1 MLSPQLQEFALT
13 RYQSRKAV
21 FGPLWQEIESA
32 LTGCTA
38 DEAVLMRYLYGTMP
52 IRDAGEY
59 DFSVFLSYVRHSLWL
74 RANVPW
80 CRELPEG
87 IFIHHV
93 LYYRINTEEIS
104 DCRQFFYEQLK
115 DRIQGMGP
123 EQAVIEINYWC
134 AEHVV
139 YESTDGRTVSP
150 MTLFRCGKGR
160 CGEESTFTVT
170 AFRSVGIP
178 ARQVYTPRWAHC
190 DDNHAWVEVYL
201 QGKWYFLG
209 ACEPEE
215 ALNRGWFTVP
225 ANRAIL
231 IHSRMFSDF
240 GLGSTEEQIGREGLL
255 CYVNHTGF
263 YARTGELA
271 VVVKDESGQ
280 PVSGA
285 SVAVE
290 ILNMAEYFPAATVK
304 TDDGG
309 VARLTIGLGDVRIRA
324 WKDGAFAE
332 QQAFPTLATEF
343 SAAASLIELTLQRL
357 AEAPDWPA
365 DQWEQTTLHAPQEHP
380 LHPDGETAEQAA
392 RKAERMQAAVQMR
405 EQRLAALYDEQ
416 LAAAYPEAAE
426 LIRVA
431 GENTAELRAFLT
443 RDDNP
448 KRRQLLGSLVI
459 KDGKDLRSEIL
470 EDHLSGEQGSL
481 PAEIYEKF
489 VLCPRI
495 WLEELTPYRSYI
507 RQYFSQEEQERFAA
521 NPDQIWKYI
530 ADTINYDPALD
541 YPTICATPIGCLKTR
556 QGNPLAQKILFAA
569 ICRSLNIPARLNPVT
584 QTPEYWRDGAFVVPA
599 GFGLGAGATAES
611 GAAIAAGAVDAQQA
625 GESRGEGDEGGE
637 DQAQAELDQGEAL
650 RAGGSATLVLQVM
663 EAASEWKY
671 GQTWTIGKL
680 NGVRFDTLNY
690 ADSSFEQG
698 DLELRLAPGI
708 YRLVTTRRLPSGDQL
723 AAQRVFR
730 LASGERKTVEL
741 LLAQADAAELLVSR
755 QLSDVSLQAES
766 GEQIKLSRLTD
777 ERPALL
783 AFLGVGAEPT
793 EHVLNELLAEAS
805 RWNATNARLLLVL
818 RDPAELGN
826 ATLGKVL
833 KTLSGIELY
842 YDTRQACATA
852 ATDMDVDGAR
862 LPVLILLSGGL
873 TGIYACAGYNV
884 GSVELMLRQLTT

>member
-1 MLSPQLQEFALT
+1 MLSAQLQEFALT

-21 FGPLWQEIESA
+21 YGPLWQEIESS
-32 LTGCTA
+32 LSDCTT

-52 IRDAGEY
+52 VRDAGEY
-59 DFSVFLSYVRHSLWL
+59 AFSIFLGYVRHALWL

-80 CRELPEG
+80 CRELAED

-115 DRIQGMGP
+115 DRIQGMEP

-139 YESTDGRTVSP
+139 YEATDGRTVSP

-201 QGKWYFLG
+201 QGKWHFLG

-240 GLGSTEEQIGREGLL
+240 GLSQAEECIGREGLL
-255 CYVNHTGF
+255 CYVNHTDF
-263 YARTGELA
+263 YARTGEL
-271 VVVKDESGQ
+271 VVAVKDEFGQ
-280 PVSGA
+280 PVPGA

-290 ILNMAEYFPAATVK
+290 ILNMAEYYPAATVK

-309 VARLTIGLGDVRIRA
+309 VARLMTGLGDVRIRA

-332 QQAFPTLATEF
+332 RQAFPTTATDF
-343 SAAASLIELTLQRL
+343 SAAASLFELTLRRT
-357 AEAPDWPA
+357 AEEPGWPA
-365 DQWEQTTLHAPQEHP
+365 DQWEQMVLHAPQEHP
-380 LHPDGETAEQAA
+380 LHTDEETAEQAA
-392 RKAERMQAAVQMR
+392 RKAQRLQSATQIR

-431 GENTAELRAFLT
+431 GENTGELRAFLT

-448 KRRQLLGSLVI
+448 KRRQLLNSLVI
-459 KDGKDLRSEIL
+459 KDGKDLRGEVL
-470 EDHLSGEQGSL
+470 EDHLSCEQGSL
-481 PAEIYEKF
+481 PAEIYEQF
-489 VLCPRI
+489 LLCPRI

-507 RQYFSQEEQERFAA
+507 RQYFSQDEQERFAQ

-530 ADTINYDPALD
+530 ADTIDYDSDVD
-541 YPTICATPIGCLKTR
+541 YPTICATPIGCLKLR
-556 QGNPLAQKILFAA
+556 HGNPLAQRILFVA

-584 QTPEYWRDGAFVVPA
+584 QTPEYWRDGAFGVPA
-599 GFGLGAGATAES
+599 GFGTGATTKSES
-611 GAAIAAGAVDAQQA
+611 VIEQSAYSQRAFEPD
-625 GESRGEGDEGGE
+625 GE
-637 DQAQAELDQGEAL
+637 DQAQLAQGEAL
-650 RAGGSATLVLQVM
+650 CTGGGSATLVLQVM
-663 EAASEWKY
+663 EASEWKY
-671 GQTWTIGKL
+671 GQTWSISKL
-680 NGVRFDTLNY
+680 EGVHFDTLNY
-690 ADSSFEQG
+690 TDISFEQG
-698 DLELRLAPGI
+698 DLELRLDPAI
-708 YRLVTTRRLPSGDQL
+708 YRLITTRRLPNGDQL
-723 AAQRVFR
+723 VAQRVFQ
-730 LASGERKTVEL
+730 LASGQRKTVEM
-741 LLAQADAAELLVSR
+741 LLAQADESDLLVNR
-755 QLSDVSLQAES
+755 QLSDISLQTES
-766 GEQIKLSRLTD
+766 GEQVKLSRLTN
-777 ERPALL
+777 ERPMLL

-805 RWNATNARLLLVL
+805 HWNETNARMLLVL
-818 RDPAELGN
+818 REPAERGN

-833 KTLSGIELY
+833 KTLSGIEVC
-842 YDTRQACATA
+842 YDTQQACAIA
-852 ATDMDVDGAR
+852 ALDMGVDGAR

-873 TGIYACAGYNV
+873 TGIYGCAGYNV
-884 GSVELMLRQLTT
+884 GSVELMLRQLSA

>member
-1 MLSPQLQEFALT
+1 MLSAQLQEFALT

-21 FGPLWQEIESA
+21 YGPLWQEIESA
-32 LTGCTA
+32 IGDCTT

-52 IRDAGEY
+52 VRDAGEY
-59 DFSVFLSYVRHSLWL
+59 TFSVFLSYVRHSLWL
-74 RANVPW
+74 RENVPW
-80 CRELPEG
+80 CRELAED

-104 DCRQFFYEQLK
+104 DCRQFFYEQLQ
-115 DRIQGMGP
+115 DRIHGMEP
-123 EQAVIEINYWC
+123 EQAVLEINYWC

-139 YESTDGRTVSP
+139 YEATDGRTASP

-215 ALNRGWFTVP
+215 VLNRGWFTVP

-240 GLGSTEEQIGREGLL
+240 GLSQAEECIGQDGLL
-255 CYVNHTGF
+255 CYVNHTAF

-271 VVVKDESGQ
+271 VAVKDESGQ

-290 ILNMAEYFPAATVK
+290 ILNMAEYYPAATVK
-304 TDDGG
+304 TDDTGA
-309 VARLTIGLGDVRIRA
+309 ARLMIGLGDVRIRA

-332 QQAFPTLATEF
+332 RQAFPTTATDF
-343 SAAASLIELTLQRL
+343 SAVDSLIELTLHRA
-357 AEAPDWPA
+357 AEDPGWPA
-365 DQWEQTTLHAPQEHP
+365 DQWEQTMLRAPQEHP
-380 LHPDGETAEQAA
+380 LHTDEETAEQAA
-392 RKAERMQAAVQMR
+392 RKAQRMQAATHIR
-405 EQRLAALYDEQ
+405 AQRLAALYDEQ

-431 GENTAELRAFLT
+431 GENTGELRAFLT
-443 RDDNP
+443 RDDNL
-448 KRRQLLGSLVI
+448 KRRQLLNSLVI
-459 KDGKDLRSEIL
+459 KDGKDLRGEIL
-470 EDHLSGEQGSL
+470 EDHLSCERGSL
-481 PAEIYEKF
+481 PAEIYEQF
-489 VLCPRI
+489 LLCPRI

-507 RQYFSQEEQERFAA
+507 RQYFSQEEKERFVQD
-521 NPDQIWKYI
+521 PDQIWKYI
-530 ADTINYDPALD
+530 AEIIDYDSDMD
-541 YPTICATPIGCLKTR
+541 YPTICATPIGCLKLR
-556 QGNPLAQKILFAA
+556 HGNPLAQKILFAA

-584 QTPEYWRDGAFVVPA
+584 QTPEYWRDGAFAVPA
-599 GFGLGAGATAES
+599 GFGAGAAAES
-611 GAAIAAGAVDAQQA
+611 GGAIEPDVYAQRA
-625 GESRGEGDEGGE
+625 FEPDGE
-637 DQAQAELDQGEAL
+637 DQAQLAQGEAL
-650 RAGGSATLVLQVM
+650 RTGGSAALVLQAT
-663 EAASEWKY
+663 EASEWKY
-671 GQTWTIGKL
+671 GQTWSISKL
-680 NGVRFDTLNY
+680 EDVRFDTLNY

-698 DLELRLAPGI
+698 ELELRLDPAV
-708 YRLVTTRRLPSGDQL
+708 YRLITTRRLPNGDQL

-730 LASGERKTVEL
+730 LASGQRKTVEM
-741 LLAQADAAELLVSR
+741 LLAQADEGDLPVNR
-755 QLSDVSLQAES
+755 QLSDISLQTES
-766 GEQIKLSRLTD
+766 GEQIKLSRLTND
-777 ERPALL
+777 RPMLL

-793 EHVLNELLAEAS
+793 EHVLNELLAGAS
-805 RWNATNARLLLVL
+805 HWNETNTRMLLVL
-818 RDPAELGN
+818 REPAERGN

-833 KTLSGIELY
+833 KTLSGIEVC
-842 YDTRQACATA
+842 YDPQLACAVA
-852 ATDMDVDGAR
+852 ALDMGVDGTR

-884 GSVELMLRQLTT
+884 GSVELMLRQLTV

>member
-1 MLSPQLQEFALT
+1 MLSAQLQEFALT

-21 FGPLWQEIESA
+21 YGPLWQEIESA
-32 LTGCTA
+32 LGECTA

-52 IRDAGEY
+52 VRDAGEY
-59 DFSVFLSYVRHSLWL
+59 AFSVFLSYVRHSLWL
-74 RANVPW
+74 RAHVPW
-80 CRELPEG
+80 CRELAED

-104 DCRQFFYEQLK
+104 DCRQFFYEQLQ
-115 DRIQGMGP
+115 DRIEGMEP

-201 QGKWYFLG
+201 QGKWHFLG

-240 GLGSTEEQIGREGLL
+240 GLSSTEERIGREGLL
-255 CYVNHTGF
+255 CYVNHTAF
-263 YARTGELA
+263 YARTGRLA
-271 VVVKDESGQ
+271 VAVKDGSGQ
-280 PVSGA
+280 PVPGA

-290 ILNMAEYFPAATVK
+290 ILNMAEYYPAATVK

-309 VARLTIGLGDVRIRA
+309 MARLTIGLGDVRIRA

-332 QQAFPTLATEF
+332 QQAYPTMATDS
-343 SAAASLIELTLQRL
+343 SAPASLIELTLQR
-357 AEAPDWPA
+357 AVEDPGWPA

-380 LHPDGETAEQAA
+380 LHLGEETVEQAA
-392 RKAERMQAAVQMR
+392 RKAQRMQAAVQIR

-431 GENTAELRAFLT
+431 GENTGELRKFLT

-448 KRRQLLGSLVI
+448 NRRQLLNSLVI
-459 KDGKDLRSEIL
+459 KDGKDLHSEIL
-470 EDHLSGEQGSL
+470 EDHLSCEQGSL
-481 PAEIYEKF
+481 PAEIYERF
-489 VLCPRI
+489 LLCPRI
-495 WLEELTPYRSYI
+495 WLEELTPYRSFI
-507 RQYFSQEEQERFAA
+507 RQYFSQEEQEQFVQ
-521 NPDQIWKYI
+521 NPDQIWQYI
-530 ADTINYDPALD
+530 ADTIDYDSDAD
-541 YPTICATPIGCLKTR
+541 YPTICATPIGCLKLR
-556 QGNPLAQKILFAA
+556 HGNPLARKILFAA

-584 QTPEYWRDGAFVVPA
+584 QAPEYWRDGAFAVPA
-599 GFGLGAGATAES
+599 GFGARATAES
-611 GAAIAAGAVDAQQA
+611 VAAIGPGVYAQGAV
-625 GESRGEGDEGGE
+625 EPRGE
-637 DQAQAELDQGEAL
+637 DQAELGQGEAL
-650 RAGGSATLVLQVM
+650 RTGGSATLVLQVM
-663 EAASEWKY
+663 EASEWKY
-671 GQTWTIGKL
+671 GQTWTISKL
-680 NGVRFDTLNY
+680 DGVRFDTLNY
-690 ADSSFEQG
+690 AGSSFEQG
-698 DLELRLAPGI
+698 DLELRLDPAI
-708 YRLVTTRRLPSGDQL
+708 YRLITTRRLPSGDQL

-730 LASGERKTVEL
+730 LASGQRKTVEL
-741 LLAQADAAELLVSR
+741 LLAQADEANLLVNR
-755 QLSDVSLQAES
+755 QLSDVSLQTEL
-766 GEQIKLSRLTD
+766 GEQIKLSQLTD
-777 ERPALL
+777 ERPTLL

-793 EHVLNELLAEAS
+793 EHVLNELLAGAS
-805 RWNATNARLLLVL
+805 RWNETNARMLLVL
-818 RDPAELGN
+818 RDLAERSN
-826 ATLGKVL
+826 AAFGKVL
-833 KTLSGIELY
+833 KTLSGIEVC
-842 YDTRQACATA
+842 YDSQQACAA
-852 ATDMDVDGAR
+852 AAMDMGVDGAR

-884 GSVELMLRQLTT
+884 GSVELMLRQLTAVNE